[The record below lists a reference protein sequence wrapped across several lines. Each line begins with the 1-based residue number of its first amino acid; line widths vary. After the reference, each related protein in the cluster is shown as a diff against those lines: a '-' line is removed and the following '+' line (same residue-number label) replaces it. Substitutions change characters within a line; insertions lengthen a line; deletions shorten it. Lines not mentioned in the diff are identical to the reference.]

1 MGNRQSKQNKT
12 TKQSPSKYKPKKE
25 KVKGRKVEP
34 SEARQ
39 RSIGSSSRR
48 RDPQPPTAGASV
60 ESRSLKK
67 GPTVADTINPHATTT
82 IPASV
87 LSLEPSETTIYV
99 AKNDDKIRE
108 ETQKD
113 VETEADLEPHSV
125 TTTQA
130 LSLSHG
136 SCTAE
141 NDNKFKDKGT
151 QEGPEPKS
159 VGLENAQFPAQSV
172 HATWQSESPTTS
184 PAISTVL
191 NSHCEE
197 QTVVEVEEKK
207 VLTVSDTSMSHSMVA
222 TAHSAPE
229 SSGAT
234 AEASREEKRGK
245 RTQEKSKSAQET
257 PLKNGP
263 RAQHGSNHASFKK
276 TVQRKRHKQTGRY
289 GELFSHV

>member
-1 MGNRQSKQNKT
+1 MQVRLT
-12 TKQSPSKYKPKKE
+12 R
-25 KVKGRKVEP
+25 VCAH
-34 SEARQ
+34 SEYLHTLWQ
-39 RSIGSSSRR
+39 TLSSRVR
-48 RDPQPPTAGASV
+48 VWLR
-60 ESRSLKK
+60 
-67 GPTVADTINPHATTT
+67 
-82 IPASV
+82 
-87 LSLEPSETTIYV
+87 ETT
-99 AKNDDKIRE
+99 KNDDKIRE

-113 VETEADLEPHSV
+113 VEPEADLELHPV

-141 NDNKFKDKGT
+141 KDNKFKDKGT

-172 HATWQSESPTTS
+172 HAAWQSESPTTS

-222 TAHSAPE
+222 TAPE

-234 AEASREEKRGK
+234 AEASREEKCGK

-263 RAQHGSNHASFKK
+263 RAQDGSNHASFKK
-276 TVQRKRHKQTGRY
+276 TVQRKRHKRTGRY

>member
-25 KVKGRKVEP
+25 KVKGGKVEP
-34 SEARQ
+34 SGTRQ
-39 RSIGSSSRR
+39 RSIGFSSRR

-60 ESRSLKK
+60 ESRSLKI
-67 GPTVADTINPHATTT
+67 GPTVADTTNPHATTT

-87 LSLEPSETTIYV
+87 LSYEPSETTIYV

-113 VETEADLEPHSV
+113 VEPEADLELHPV

-141 NDNKFKDKGT
+141 KDNKFKDKGT

-172 HATWQSESPTTS
+172 HAVGSWLVNVSVSELMNIHRAGRCSRS
-184 PAISTVL
+184 GGKFKRSCL
-191 NSHCEE
+191 RR
-197 QTVVEVEEKK
+197 
-207 VLTVSDTSMSHSMVA
+207 VA
-222 TAHSAPE
+222 C
-229 SSGAT
+229 
-234 AEASREEKRGK
+234 SR
-245 RTQEKSKSAQET
+245 
-257 PLKNGP
+257 
-263 RAQHGSNHASFKK
+263 RALL
-276 TVQRKRHKQTGRY
+276 R
-289 GELFSHV
+289 